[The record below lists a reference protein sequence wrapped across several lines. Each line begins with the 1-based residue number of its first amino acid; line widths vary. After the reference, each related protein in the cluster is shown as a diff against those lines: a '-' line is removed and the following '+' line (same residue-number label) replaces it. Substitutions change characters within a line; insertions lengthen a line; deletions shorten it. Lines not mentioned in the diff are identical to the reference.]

1 MVAHFTT
8 ALEKDILAEKK
19 EQCQKKNTT
28 FVFSAVD
35 IIILYSMFHSFHGLT
50 LTQQIGLLLMC
61 RSSELRWKHTAVLT
75 QMQ

>member
-28 FVFSAVD
+28 FVFSAVN
-35 IIILYSMFHSFHGLT
+35 ITFIPCFIPFTG
-50 LTQQIGLLLMC
+50 
-61 RSSELRWKHTAVLT
+61 
-75 QMQ
+75 